1 MLRFAGYFPWSWL
14 FYILP
19 MKKYEK
25 LLAWQR
31 ARELV
36 LVVYRSTASW
46 PADERYGLTS
56 QLRRAAVSVAANI
69 AEGSAKQ
76 GPREFRR
83 FLDIAIGSLAEIG
96 CLLTLARDLE
106 LLSENMWTELD
117 RKRDSAAALTWLL
130 FNSLSR

>member
-1 MLRFAGYFPWSWL
+1 
-14 FYILP
+14 
-19 MKKYEK
+19 MKKYEQ

-36 LVVYRSTASW
+36 VAVHRVTAGW
-46 PADERYGLTS
+46 PADERFGLTS
-56 QLRRAAVSVAANI
+56 QLRRASVSVTANI

-83 FLDIAIGSLAEIG
+83 FLDIAMGSLAEIG

-106 LLSENMWTELD
+106 LLGEDAWMELD
-117 RKRDSAAALTWLL
+117 GKRDSTAALTWLL
-130 FNSLSR
+130 FKSLSR

>member
-1 MLRFAGYFPWSWL
+1 
-14 FYILP
+14 

-36 LVVYRSTASW
+36 LAVYHATADW
-46 PADERYGLTS
+46 PSAERYGLTS
-56 QLRRAAVSVAANI
+56 QLRRASVSVAANI

-83 FLDIAIGSLAEIG
+83 FLDIAIGSLAEVG
-96 CLLTLARDLE
+96 CLLTLARDLA
-106 LLSENMWTELD
+106 LLTDETWAVID
-117 RKRDSAAALTWLL
+117 GKRDSAAALTWLL

>member
-1 MLRFAGYFPWSWL
+1 MN
-14 FYILP
+14 
-19 MKKYEK
+19 KYEK

-36 LVVYRSTASW
+36 LAVYRSTASW
-46 PADERYGLTS
+46 PADERFGLTS

-83 FLDIAIGSLAEIG
+83 FLDIAMGSLAEIG

-106 LLSENMWTELD
+106 LLGEDTWTEID
-117 RKRDSAAALTWLL
+117 GKRDSAAALTWLL

>member
-1 MLRFAGYFPWSWL
+1 
-14 FYILP
+14 

-46 PADERYGLTS
+46 PADERYGLTG

-106 LLSENMWTELD
+106 LLSEHLWTELD
-117 RKRDSAAALTWLL
+117 GKRDSAAALTWLL
-130 FNSLSR
+130 F

>member
-1 MLRFAGYFPWSWL
+1 
-14 FYILP
+14 

-31 ARELV
+31 SRELV
-36 LVVYRSTASW
+36 LVVYCRTAGW
-46 PADERYGLTS
+46 PADERFGLTS

-83 FLDIAIGSLAEIG
+83 FLDIAMGSLAEIG

-106 LLSENMWTELD
+106 LLGEDTWIELD
-117 RKRDSAAALTWLL
+117 SKRDSAAALTWLL
-130 FNSLSR
+130 FNSLPR

>member
-1 MLRFAGYFPWSWL
+1 MN
-14 FYILP
+14 
-19 MKKYEK
+19 KYEK

-36 LVVYRSTASW
+36 LAVYRSTAGW
-46 PADERYGLTS
+46 PADERFGLTS
-56 QLRRAAVSVAANI
+56 QLRRAAVSVSANI

-83 FLDIAIGSLAEIG
+83 FVDIAMGSLAEIG

-106 LLSENMWTELD
+106 LLGEDTWTEID
-117 RKRDSAAALTWLL
+117 GKRDSAAALTWLL

>member
-1 MLRFAGYFPWSWL
+1 
-14 FYILP
+14 

-25 LLAWQR
+25 LLAWRR

-36 LVVYRSTASW
+36 LVVYRGTASW
-46 PADERYGLTS
+46 PADERYGLTG

-83 FLDIAIGSLAEIG
+83 FLDIALGSLAEIG
-96 CLLTLARDLE
+96 CLLTLARALG
-106 LLSENMWTELD
+106 LLTDETWAVVD
-117 RKRDSAAALTWLL
+117 GKRDSAAALTWLL

>member
-1 MLRFAGYFPWSWL
+1 
-14 FYILP
+14 

-36 LVVYRSTASW
+36 MVVYQRTAGW
-46 PADERYGLTS
+46 PAEERFGLTG

-83 FLDIAIGSLAEIG
+83 FLDIAIGSLAEVG
-96 CLLTLARDLE
+96 CLLTLARDLG
-106 LLSENMWTELD
+106 LLTDETWVVID
-117 RKRDSAAALTWLL
+117 AKRDSAAALTWLL

>member
-1 MLRFAGYFPWSWL
+1 
-14 FYILP
+14 

-46 PADERYGLTS
+46 PADERYGLTG